1 MTFVGVD
8 RSNDNGNEIV
18 TMIMTDTDDNNVM
31 MAMKIMIGLIGVYPY
46 IHLFIIKI
54 IFFTCWE
61 KQNYFTEKECFVYFI
76 SVYSI
81 LLQNAF

>member
-54 IFFTCWE
+54 IFRVMINPLFRI
-61 KQNYFTEKECFVYFI
+61 KVSYNVKFI
-76 SVYSI
+76 
-81 LLQNAF
+81 